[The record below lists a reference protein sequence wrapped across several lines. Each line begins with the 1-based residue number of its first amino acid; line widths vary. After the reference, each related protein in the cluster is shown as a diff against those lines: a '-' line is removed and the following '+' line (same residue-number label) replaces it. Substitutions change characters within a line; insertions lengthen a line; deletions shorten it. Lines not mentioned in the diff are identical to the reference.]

1 MASTSLVLSTSTWG
15 RWSLGRPPVDLGLLH
30 ADMEPFTFHSSL
42 PWHELE
48 CAFLMGVHCDHQVI
62 SIKKLLWHTGA
73 ELTRQRFQQKDGEQ
87 WDKVRALTQIPT
99 PNSSL
104 YWPLTRTRLWA
115 LWYMPWITRIQ
126 FIHIQAPQDPSQG
139 LSWYTIEGFLRVDEG
154 KIEPFIS
161 GDDVLLLSWQP
172 VNMASMLPL
181 PRAKANCITSMFIIW
196 RMEKI

>member
-1 MASTSLVLSTSTWG
+1 MRAAWKWGQAIVSWNCSRPHNIWRQWHCHSLYRSTACHPDMASTSLVLSTSTWG

-48 CAFLMGVHCDHQVI
+48 CALLMGVCDDHQVI

-73 ELTRQRFQQKDGEQ
+73 ELTRQRFQQQDGEQ
-87 WDKVRALTQIPT
+87 WDKARALTQIPT

-115 LWYMPWITRIQ
+115 LWYMPWITSIQ
-126 FIHIQAPQDPSQG
+126 FIHIQAP
-139 LSWYTIEGFLRVDEG
+139 
-154 KIEPFIS
+154 
-161 GDDVLLLSWQP
+161 
-172 VNMASMLPL
+172 
-181 PRAKANCITSMFIIW
+181 
-196 RMEKI
+196 